1 MEEVKQK
8 ILVVEDDKL
17 IVKIL
22 VRILK
27 KNNYEP
33 LTAYNGLEAFESLKS
48 GAVPDMII
56 CDIMMPKMDGLLFR
70 KKMIEYEEFKMIPFI
85 FVTAKSNTKDK
96 IIGLELGVD
105 DYITKPFAPE
115 EVVARVKAIL
125 NRYEQ
130 YNQLIRFDGLTQL
143 FNRRTVEFKLL
154 NELNR
159 VKRYDVLS
167 SILLID
173 LDHFKNINDT
183 FGHRF
188 GDKVLVEISKEIL
201 RQLREVDFAGRIGG
215 EEFLIVMP
223 ETNKADAFQVSERLR
238 KAVSH
243 IVFSGYDCQITISG
257 GLVSAP
263 LDGVEMDRLLKK
275 ADSALYL
282 AKNAGRN
289 RIVKVEDE

>member
-33 LTAYNGLEAFESLKS
+33 LIAYNGLEAFESLKS

-70 KKMIEYEEFKMIPFI
+70 KKMVEYEEFKMIPFM

-188 GDKVLVEISKEIL
+188 GDKVLVETSKEIL